1 MTFCATAEA
10 ALALGLG
17 ATIAYRLAS
26 VGFAAE
32 AAALALLCAAAC
44 GLEYLRGGAPLASR
58 AGCSMRPDAG
68 AGLAVGASSP
78 ALVVAALVVARG
90 SSPLL
95 RTYLWAAAAGGAQP
109 LLAAAWCDGP
119 LLRGAPALASALL
132 VAVVPPLVVVGPTAA
147 AICAAVA
154 ALSQLLAVGAFA
166 AVQRCFTAGE
176 GAMMALMSAL
186 LIVDAAVVTSCTV
199 ADGGPA
205 LCVARGE
212 AATASEAVACGGLLL
227 ALLLLALCGPPR
239 PAATGWRAVRFAALA
254 LTFTGGVLAPWLG
267 LLVGAEPIGWVV
279 RFFVQP
285 TRLAIAAGW
294 VAAIVVVSALAARVA
309 PAVVHPTAGGDGEAG
324 GADGS
329 DGAGAA
335 ATKARRQRARL
346 LLTRK
351 LYHFLAVALFVP
363 AALLERDFLQLCM
376 AGALAVFLLL
386 EAVRVCG
393 VAPLAAPLGGFVRRF
408 VDARDGGT
416 LVLTHVYLLLG
427 CALPVLLD
435 AALPAPSARDAV
447 GRAAA
452 PLAGVT
458 VLGVGDAMA
467 SAVGIAAGRTRWP
480 GTRKTVEGTAAGWA
494 SCMLLLAALLLP
506 HHPLSAEARGWAGVA
521 AATALVCVLEA
532 VTTQI
537 DNLLLPPVYFAALLA
552 AGPLALDS
560 QTS

>member
-1 MTFCATAEA
+1 
-10 ALALGLG
+10 
-17 ATIAYRLAS
+17 
-26 VGFAAE
+26 
-32 AAALALLCAAAC
+32 
-44 GLEYLRGGAPLASR
+44 
-58 AGCSMRPDAG
+58 MRPDAG

-147 AICAAVA
+147 AVCAAVA
-154 ALSQLLAVGAFA
+154 ALGQLLAVGAFA

-186 LIVDAAVVTSCTV
+186 LVVDAAVVTSCTV
-199 ADGGPA
+199 ADEWLGAVRRARRGGHRVRGGRVRRPA
-205 LCVARGE
+205 AR
-212 AATASEAVACGGLLL
+212 AAVAC
-227 ALLLLALCGPPR
+227 AVR
-239 PAATGWRAVRFAALA
+239 PAAAAATGWRAVRFAALA

-452 PLAGVT
+452 RSPA
-458 VLGVGDAMA
+458 
-467 SAVGIAAGRTRWP
+467 
-480 GTRKTVEGTAAGWA
+480 
-494 SCMLLLAALLLP
+494 
-506 HHPLSAEARGWAGVA
+506 
-521 AATALVCVLEA
+521 
-532 VTTQI
+532 
-537 DNLLLPPVYFAALLA
+537 
-552 AGPLALDS
+552 
-560 QTS
+560 